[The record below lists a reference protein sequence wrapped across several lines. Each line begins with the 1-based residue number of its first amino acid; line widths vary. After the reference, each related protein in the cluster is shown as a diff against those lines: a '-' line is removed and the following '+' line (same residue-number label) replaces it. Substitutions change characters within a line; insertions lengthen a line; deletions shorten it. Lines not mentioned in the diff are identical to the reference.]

1 MLKLTNIKK
10 SYKIWEQEFS
20 VLNWIDVEIENW
32 EYISIMW
39 PSGSGKSTLMNII
52 WMLDN
57 SDHWEYFIDKKR
69 VDNLS
74 EKKRSLIRREN
85 IWFVFQN
92 YSLIPRINV
101 LDQVK
106 LPLLYQWI
114 SSSESTK
121 RALVAIER
129 VWLKWKEK
137 NLPNEL
143 SWGQKQRVAIA
154 RAIVIKPKII
164 LADEPTWALDSK
176 TSAEVM
182 NLFDELNAEWKT
194 IIVITH
200 DQEIANRTKRTILVK
215 DWKVINKN

>member
-1 MLKLTNIKK
+1 MLNLTNIKK
-10 SYKIWEQEFS
+10 SYKIWEQEFT
-20 VLNWIDVEIENW
+20 VLNWIDLQIDEA
-32 EYISIMW
+32 EYVSIMW

-57 SDHWEYFIDKKR
+57 SDSWEYFIDEKR

-74 EKKRSLIRREN
+74 ERKRSLIRREN

-106 LPLLYQWI
+106 LPLLYQWV
-114 SSSESTK
+114 SNSEATK

-176 TSAEVM
+176 TSVEVM

>member
-1 MLKLTNIKK
+1 MLSLKKIIKA
-10 SYKIWEQEFS
+10 YKVWTQEFT
-20 VLNWIDVEIENW
+20 VLNWIDLEIKEW
-32 EYISIMW
+32 EYVSIMW
-39 PSGSGKSTLMNII
+39 PSGSWKSTLMNII
-52 WMLDN
+52 WMIDN
-57 SDHWEYFIDKKR
+57 SNSWEYYIDWKR

-74 EKKRSLIRREN
+74 ESRRWKIRREN

-101 LDQVK
+101 LEQVK

-114 SSSESTK
+114 SSSEATK

-137 NLPNEL
+137 SSPNEL
-143 SWGQKQRVAIA
+143 SGWQKQRVAIA

-164 LADEPTWALDSK
+164 LADEPTGALDSK
-176 TSAEVM
+176 TSVEVM
-182 NLFDELNAEWKT
+182 NLFEELNAEWKT

-200 DQEIANRTKRTILVK
+200 DKEIAERTKRTVLVR
-215 DWKVINKN
+215 DWQVIS

>member
-57 SDHWEYFIDKKR
+57 SDSWEYFIDEKR

>member
-1 MLKLTNIKK
+1 MLELKNIVK
-10 SYKIWEQEFS
+10 SYKIWNDDFN
-20 VLNWIDVEIENW
+20 VLNWINLEIKES
-32 EYISIMW
+32 EYVSIMW
-39 PSGSGKSTLMNII
+39 PSGSWKSTLMNII

-57 SDHWEYFIDKKR
+57 SNSWEYKINWQR

-74 EKKRSLIRREN
+74 ERKRWKIRREN

-114 SSSESTK
+114 WNSEATK
-121 RALVAIER
+121 RALIAIER

-137 NLPNEL
+137 NMPNEL
-143 SWGQKQRVAIA
+143 SWWQKQRVAIA

-164 LADEPTWALDSK
+164 LADEPTWALDTK
-176 TSAEVM
+176 TSKEVM
-182 NLFDELNAEWKT
+182 DLFDELNNEWKT
-194 IIVITH
+194 IIIITH
-200 DQEIANRTKRTILVK
+200 EKEIAERTRRTIIVR
-215 DWKVINKN
+215 DWQVINNN

>member
-1 MLKLTNIKK
+1 MLNLTNIKK
-10 SYKIWEQEFS
+10 SYKIWEQEFT
-20 VLNWIDVEIENW
+20 VLNWIDLQIDEA
-32 EYISIMW
+32 EYVSIMW

-57 SDHWEYFIDKKR
+57 SDSWEYFIDEKR

-74 EKKRSLIRREN
+74 ERKRSLIRREN

-106 LPLLYQWI
+106 LPLLYQWV
-114 SSSESTK
+114 SNSEATK

>member
-57 SDHWEYFIDKKR
+57 SDSWEYFIDEKR

-182 NLFDELNAEWKT
+182 NLFDKLNAEWKT